1 MDISGSQKIAASREK
16 VFNSLLDLDV
26 LKNSIPGCD
35 SATFIDTPAGR
46 EIKLVLTTSV
56 PGFKG
61 PYDIFVRT
69 GEVVAPSRVVLITEP
84 SSNLGSVNA
93 TCTIDLSDDPTG
105 TNLNYSANAVM
116 DGKIGA
122 VPEIVLK
129 PALKSG
135 LDKFFSGFEKQV
147 SGS

>member
-1 MDISGSQKIAASREK
+1 MDISGSQKIAAPREK

-26 LKNSIPGCD
+26 LKNSIPGCEG
-35 SATFIDTPAGR
+35 ATFIDTPAGR

-61 PYDIFVRT
+61 PFDIFVRT

-84 SSNLGSVNA
+84 SSGLGSVNA
-93 TCTIDLSDDPTG
+93 TCTIDLSDDPAG

-135 LDKFFSGFEKQV
+135 LDAFFKGFEKQV